1 MSGVKPP
8 AVVPDTAPARTPE
21 WVTFFNQILKYLKD
35 QATAQPA
42 FCVTLSGIQ
51 TNFAPSQAVTVQF
64 DTVILDLTSDFNT
77 STYTLTISV
86 AGYYQFNVIVRID
99 NIDTDSNAYW
109 YTVYLVTSNR
119 TYSVV
124 IDSEVFAAD
133 IDHWSFSLPVLAD
146 MDKDDTVI
154 IQVRQE
160 GGAQQSDIRT
170 ESWFSGFLVQQM

>member
-1 MSGVKPP
+1 MAGVKLP

-21 WVTFFNQILKYLKD
+21 WVTFFDGLLKYLKD
-35 QATAQPA
+35 QRTAQPA

-51 TNFAPSQAVTVQF
+51 ADFSVSTEVTVEF
-64 DTVILDLTSDFNT
+64 DTEIFDLNNDFDTSN
-77 STYTLTISV
+77 YTFTAPV
-86 AGYYQFNVIVRID
+86 AGYYQFNVVVRID
-99 NIDTDSNAYW
+99 NLDTDSIAYW

-133 IDHWSFSLPVLAD
+133 ISHWSFSLPVLAD
-146 MDKDDTVI
+146 MDKDDTAL